1 MRLPLQAWFGVGSYW
16 VLDPGARRAFL
27 DTEPGPNG
35 FERIGEIGRE
45 GSLVLPFE
53 PALTLRLEDLG

>member
-1 MRLPLQAWFGVGSYW
+1 MGSYW
-16 VLDPGARRAFL
+16 VPDPGARRAFL